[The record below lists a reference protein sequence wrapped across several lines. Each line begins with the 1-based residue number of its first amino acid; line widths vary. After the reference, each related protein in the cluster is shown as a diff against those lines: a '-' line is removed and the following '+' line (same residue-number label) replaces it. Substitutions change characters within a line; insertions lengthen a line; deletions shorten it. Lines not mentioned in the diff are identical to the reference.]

1 MNQYNPYEMQPDN
14 QFHVPA
20 KKKPG
25 FGLGFLTGGLLCT
38 VVLITAVYLIAYLTG
53 FRFVIGN
60 GGVQKVENTQ
70 VLDEATVD
78 KISEL
83 MSYIDMYYY
92 EDIEAA
98 DLQESIYKGM
108 VDGLGDKYAAYYS
121 KDDYADFQISSTG
134 KYYGIGAG
142 LQQDADTMAV
152 TITRVYE
159 GTPAEEAGLLNGDM
173 IISADGVE
181 AVSVELEQLVQH
193 IRGEE
198 GTFVTIEIFRPD
210 TQEYLTFKVERR
222 NVELPSVSSQM
233 FENTIGYIQISEFQ
247 SGTKKQFWDA
257 YQNLQEQ
264 GMQSLIVDVRANPGG
279 LLSSVTEILDGILP
293 EGLLVYTEDKY
304 GSRMEFSSDA
314 ECIRIP
320 MVVLVDGNSAS
331 AAEIFAGAI
340 KDYEYGTLLGT
351 KTFGKGIVQTIYP
364 LSDGDAIKITTAKY
378 FTPNGNYIHDVGIEP
393 DIELAYEFLGG
404 EEDTYSAG
412 YDNQI
417 QKAIELLKGT
427 DTVQ

>member
-1 MNQYNPYEMQPDN
+1 MNQYNPYEMQPDYQMN
-14 QFHVPA
+14 APA
-20 KKKPG
+20 KKKSG
-25 FGLGFLTGGLLCT
+25 FWLGFIAGGLVCT
-38 VVLITAVYLIAYLTG
+38 AGLIVSGYLFAYLTG
-53 FRFVIGN
+53 NRFVIGN
-60 GGVQKVENTQ
+60 GGIQKVKNTQ
-70 VLDEATVD
+70 VLDEAAVD

-92 EDIEAA
+92 EDIDEA
-98 DLQESIYKGM
+98 DLQEGIYEGM

-121 KDDYADFQISSTG
+121 KEDYADFQISSTG

-142 LQQDADTMAV
+142 LKQDADTMEV
-152 TITRVYE
+152 TITKVYE

-198 GTFVTIEIFRPD
+198 GTFVTMEIYRPD
-210 TQEYLTFKVERR
+210 TQEYLTFEVERR
-222 NVELPSVSSQM
+222 NVELPSISSQM

-247 SGTKKQFWDA
+247 SGTEKQFWDA
-257 YQNLQEQ
+257 YQNLQDQ

-279 LLSSVTEILDGILP
+279 LLSSVTGILDGILP

-304 GSRMEFSSDA
+304 GNRMDFSSDA
-314 ECIRIP
+314 KCIHIP

-351 KTFGKGIVQTIYP
+351 NTFGKGIVQTIYP

-378 FTPNGNYIHDVGIEP
+378 FTPNGNYIHDVGIKP
-393 DIELAYEFLGG
+393 DIELEYEFLGG
-404 EEDTYSAG
+404 QEDEYSVE

-417 QKAIELLKGT
+417 QKAIELLT
-427 DTVQ
+427 DISTAQ